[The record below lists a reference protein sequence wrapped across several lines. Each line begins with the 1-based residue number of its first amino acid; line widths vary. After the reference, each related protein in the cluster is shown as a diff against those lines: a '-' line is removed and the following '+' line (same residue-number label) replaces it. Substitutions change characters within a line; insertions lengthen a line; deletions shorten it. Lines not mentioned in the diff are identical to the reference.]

1 MCACGI
7 NLASCYNF
15 SIGYWNCS
23 DSVVFLIDFG
33 TVPSVIFFFLLDFG
47 TVPTVWYFLFD
58 FGTVLTVLYFFV
70 FLYFGT
76 VPTMT
81 VWYFFCFSRFVPTVW
96 YFLLFYWILELF
108 RQWYFF
114 CFFRFWNC
122 SDSVVFFCFSKFWNC
137 SDSLVFFA
145 HFAKGKVSFCHYL
158 ASVVCHLLT
167 FHISIFS
174 SETPQPNEVKLG
186 RKHLW
191 QVLSEDCSFCSDPFT
206 NMAAIGNS
214 CFWLAD
220 FLKSCPLKLLGQ
232 MNWNLVG
239 SIYIMSSMKIVH
251 FVPIR

>member
-33 TVPSVIFFFLLDFG
+33 TVPSVVFFFLLDFG

-76 VPTMT
+76 VPTVT

-114 CFFRFWNC
+114 VFLDFGTVLTVWYFF
-122 SDSVVFFCFSKFWNC
+122 VFLNFGTVPTVWYF
-137 SDSLVFFA
+137 LLT
-145 HFAKGKVSFCHYL
+145 VSFCHYL

-220 FLKSCPLKLLGQ
+220 F
-232 MNWNLVG
+232 
-239 SIYIMSSMKIVH
+239 
-251 FVPIR
+251 